1 MKSRR
6 YDYMYRIYGED
17 GYPKPVDDFLELENA
32 IIFGKMVYDLFSVKN
47 MKTGNLEYS
56 NFIPI

>member
-1 MKSRR
+1 
-6 YDYMYRIYGED
+6 MYRIYGED